1 MKILLIGS
9 NGQVGWELARTLLPL
24 GEVVALN
31 REQADLTD
39 LEKCRATV
47 QTIRPDVIVN
57 AAAYTAVDKAETER
71 NLAFLINAQAVE
83 ILAQEAK
90 KLNAVLIHYST
101 DYVFDGTK
109 DAPYFENDAT
119 NPLNVYGESKLAGEL
134 AIQASGADYLI
145 LRTTW
150 VFAARGNNF
159 VKSILRLAAERDEL
173 NIVADQIGAPTWAR
187 LIAETTAHILRQAQQ
202 ECAAKTFESGIFNL
216 TSEGETSWHGFAEK
230 IVELKHIPPAPLQ
243 RGEANKNSLAP
254 FEGGGAIARGVCF
267 KDEEIRCVINPIPT
281 SDYPTPA
288 KRPANSRLSTKRLT
302 QRFGLTMPTWET
314 TLKLCLEEL
323 K

>member
-31 REQADLTD
+31 RDQADLTD
-39 LEKCRATV
+39 LEKLHQTV

-71 NLAFLINAQAVE
+71 DLAFLINAQAVDV
-83 ILAQEAK
+83 LAQEAK
-90 KLNAVLIHYST
+90 KLNALLIHYST

-109 DAPYFENDAT
+109 DTPYVENDAT

-134 AIQASGADYLI
+134 AIQASGVDYLI
-145 LRTTW
+145 CRTTW

-187 LIAETTAHILRQAQQ
+187 LIAETTAHILRQAQL
-202 ECAAKTFESGIFNL
+202 ERGANTFESGIFNL
-216 TSEGETSWHGFAEK
+216 TSAGETSWHGFAKK
-230 IVELKHIPPAPLQ
+230 IVELAQIQNCTIH
-243 RGEANKNSLAP
+243 
-254 FEGGGAIARGVCF
+254 
-267 KDEEIRCVINPIPT
+267 PIPT

-288 KRPANSRLSTKRLT
+288 KRPANSRLSTERLT
-302 QRFGLTMPTWET
+302 QRFGLTMPAWET
-314 TLKLCLEEL
+314 TLKLCLEEI

>member
-31 REQADLTD
+31 RDQVDLTD
-39 LEKCRATV
+39 LEKLRQTV

-71 NLAFLINAQAVE
+71 DLAFLINAQAVDV
-83 ILAQEAK
+83 LAQEAK
-90 KLNAVLIHYST
+90 KLNALLIHYST

-134 AIQASGADYLI
+134 AIQASGADYVI
-145 LRTTW
+145 CRTTW

-159 VKSILRLAAERDEL
+159 VKSILRLAAERDKL

-187 LIAETTAHILRQAQQ
+187 LIAETTAPILRQAQL
-202 ECAAKTFESGIFNL
+202 ERGANTFESGIFNL
-216 TSEGETSWHGFAEK
+216 TSAGETSWHGFAEK
-230 IVELKHIPPAPLQ
+230 IVELA
-243 RGEANKNSLAP
+243 
-254 FEGGGAIARGVCF
+254 
-267 KDEEIRCVINPIPT
+267 EINCVINPIPT

-288 KRPANSRLSTKRLT
+288 KRPANSRLSTDHLT

>member
-1 MKILLIGS
+1 MKILLLGG

-24 GEVVALN
+24 GEVVGLN

-39 LEKCRATV
+39 LEKLRQIV

-90 KLNAVLIHYST
+90 KLNALLIHYST

-109 DAPYFENDAT
+109 NAPYFENDAT

-145 LRTTW
+145 CRTTW
-150 VFAARGNNF
+150 VFASRGQNF
-159 VKSILRLAAERDEL
+159 VKSILRLAAEREEL

-187 LIAETTAHILRQAQQ
+187 LIAESTAHIVRQAQH
-202 ECAAKTFESGIFNL
+202 ERGAKTFVSGIFNL
-216 TSEGETSWHGFAEK
+216 TSAGETSWHGFAEK
-230 IVELKHIPPAPLQ
+230 IVKLVQLTC
-243 RGEANKNSLAP
+243 
-254 FEGGGAIARGVCF
+254 AI
-267 KDEEIRCVINPIPT
+267 KPIPT
-281 SDYPTPA
+281 SEYPTPA
-288 KRPANSRLSTKRLT
+288 KRPANSRLSTERLT
-302 QRFGLTMPTWET
+302 QRFGLTMPTWED

>member
-31 REQADLTD
+31 REQVDLTD
-39 LEKCRATV
+39 LEKLRQTV

-71 NLAFLINAQAVE
+71 DLAFLINAQAVDV
-83 ILAQEAK
+83 LAQEAK
-90 KLNAVLIHYST
+90 KLNALLIHYST

-109 DAPYFENDAT
+109 DVPYFENDAT

-134 AIQASGADYLI
+134 AIQASGADYVI
-145 LRTTW
+145 CRTTW

-159 VKSILRLAAERDEL
+159 VKSILRLAAERDKL

-187 LIAETTAHILRQAQQ
+187 LIAETTAPILRQAQL
-202 ECAAKTFESGIFNL
+202 ERGANTFESGIFNL
-216 TSEGETSWHGFAEK
+216 TSAGETSWHGFAEK
-230 IVELKHIPPAPLQ
+230 IVELA
-243 RGEANKNSLAP
+243 
-254 FEGGGAIARGVCF
+254 
-267 KDEEIRCVINPIPT
+267 EINCVINPIPT

-288 KRPANSRLSTKRLT
+288 KRPANSRLSTDHLT